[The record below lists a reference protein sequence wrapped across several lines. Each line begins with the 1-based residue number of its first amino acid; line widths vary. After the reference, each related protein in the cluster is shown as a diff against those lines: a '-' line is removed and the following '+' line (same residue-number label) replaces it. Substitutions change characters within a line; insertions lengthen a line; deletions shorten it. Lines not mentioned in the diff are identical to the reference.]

1 MPDLEDALEAY
12 ENNDYKTAFKIFM
25 ALAEHGDA
33 EAQCS
38 LGNMYSNGECVVKD
52 DEEAAKW
59 IRLAAEQGH
68 VDAQC
73 MIG

>member
-25 ALAEHGDA
+25 LLAEHGDA

-38 LGNMYSNGECVVKD
+38 LGNMYSDGEYVAQD
-52 DEEAAKW
+52 EEEAAKW
-59 IRLAAEQGH
+59 LRLATEQGH
-68 VDAQC
+68 VAAQC
-73 MIG
+73 MLG